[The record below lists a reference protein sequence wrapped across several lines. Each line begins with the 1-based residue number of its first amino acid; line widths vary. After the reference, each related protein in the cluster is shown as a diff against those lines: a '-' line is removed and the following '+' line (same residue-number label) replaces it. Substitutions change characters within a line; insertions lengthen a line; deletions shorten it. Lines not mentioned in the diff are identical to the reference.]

1 MNFIK
6 KNIHGVK
13 ASINRAAISRIMYAD
28 NIILFSKATRK
39 DASTLLE
46 CLEKYCHWSGEKL
59 NNSKSGIFFSK
70 YTQKQTARAIKHIF
84 WMMSSKKDAV
94 YLGAPMFLSKSPSKD
109 LSFH

>member
-39 DASTLLE
+39 DASTL
-46 CLEKYCHWSGEKL
+46 S
-59 NNSKSGIFFSK
+59 
-70 YTQKQTARAIKHIF
+70 
-84 WMMSSKKDAV
+84 
-94 YLGAPMFLSKSPSKD
+94 PLSLCVLKI
-109 LSFH
+109 LSI